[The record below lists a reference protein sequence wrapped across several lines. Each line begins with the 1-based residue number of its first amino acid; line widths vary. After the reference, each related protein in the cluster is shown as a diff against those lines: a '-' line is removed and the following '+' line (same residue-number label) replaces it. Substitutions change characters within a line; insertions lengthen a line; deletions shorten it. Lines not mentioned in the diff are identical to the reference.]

1 MQRVQ
6 LSDQEYKLMEQI
18 RFEDMLIS
26 EMEDYIRM
34 QVEHERAQKEEAL
47 KKADEY
53 FHLAQ
58 QIIKE
63 NLAQEKKNKVLKQT
77 NERLRKENEERT
89 KENEE
94 RTKENEERTKENEER
109 TKENEELVLT
119 EERVI
124 QSLSRVFRFWL
135 NEGKDLQAISQ
146 MSDLPIERVKN
157 ILDQGE

>member
-63 NLAQEKKNKVLKQT
+63 NLTQEKKNKVLKQT

-94 RTKENEERTKENEER
+94 
-109 TKENEELVLT
+109 LVLT
-119 EERVI
+119 EERII

-135 NEGKDLQAISQ
+135 NEGKDLPAISQ

-157 ILDQGE
+157 ILDQAE